1 MQKVSKIS
9 FYGKQKLTACT
20 AQSVTKWNQSSSG
33 SATTIH
39 ACGVSKYEI
48 NNLCD
53 IYKQTLSGE
62 VRYYMRT
69 YPHTCERFQRCGKS
83 HMQIKLLTTCF

>member
-9 FYGKQKLTACT
+9 FYGKQKLTVCA
-20 AQSVTKWNQSSSG
+20 AQSVTKWNQSSYG
-33 SATTIH
+33 SATLIH

-53 IYKQTLSGE
+53 I
-62 VRYYMRT
+62 
-69 YPHTCERFQRCGKS
+69 
-83 HMQIKLLTTCF
+83 